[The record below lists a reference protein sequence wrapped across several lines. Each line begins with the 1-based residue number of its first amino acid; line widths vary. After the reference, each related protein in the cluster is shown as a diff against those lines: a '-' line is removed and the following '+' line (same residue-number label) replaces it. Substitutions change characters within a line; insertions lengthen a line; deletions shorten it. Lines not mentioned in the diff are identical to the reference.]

1 MRVLRRQQMNPIA
14 TRVRRPQ
21 QRAVVDDPPGGI
33 GSRVSWDGDECC
45 CRRCNKTRIDRT
57 PLPRPIAVRV
67 VAIVR
72 NRNEKLCQTLMSLV
86 ELMKQ
91 LQAMMMPLVER
102 MKLNRLLTEE
112 KRKMETGSSVV
123 TRMKLEELNM

>member
-21 QRAVVDDPPGGI
+21 QRAVVDDPPSGI
-33 GSRVSWDGDECC
+33 GSRISWDESC

-57 PLPRPIAVRV
+57 PLPPAPIAVRV